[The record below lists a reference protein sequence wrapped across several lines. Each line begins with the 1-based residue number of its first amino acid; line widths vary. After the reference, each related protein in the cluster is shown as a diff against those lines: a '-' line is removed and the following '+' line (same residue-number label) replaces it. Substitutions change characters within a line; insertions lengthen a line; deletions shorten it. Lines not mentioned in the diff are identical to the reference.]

1 MLAIGLE
8 VEVHGV
14 RRVGLHR
21 VRLVADA
28 ARPDR
33 GTVDALL
40 AAREV
45 DVLLQ
50 HHLVRRRLRHAPFPA
65 RHLRSHRL
73 KGLRAYIRRP
83 SRDQC
88 GTIGPTGESFVAIM
102 TYVPPDQ

>member
-1 MLAIGLE
+1 MVAVGLE

-14 RRVGLHR
+14 RRMALHR

-28 ARPDR
+28 AWPDR

-50 HHLVRRRLRHAPFPA
+50 HHLVRRRFRHAPLPPSTRRSRRA
-65 RHLRSHRL
+65 RRGRHLRAHRL
-73 KGLRAYIRRP
+73 KGLRTCMDRRHIRRLRI
-83 SRDQC
+83 SVER
-88 GTIGPTGESFVAIM
+88 TN
-102 TYVPPDQ
+102 